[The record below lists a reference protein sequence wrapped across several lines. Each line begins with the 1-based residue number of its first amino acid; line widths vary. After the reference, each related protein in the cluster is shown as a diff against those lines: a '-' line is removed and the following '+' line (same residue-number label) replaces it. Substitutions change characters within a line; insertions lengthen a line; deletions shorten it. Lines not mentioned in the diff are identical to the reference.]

1 VDLFPER
8 SWTLFFDGSTRQQGG
23 SAGMVLIDPSGDQVK
38 YMVHLE
44 FKATNNMA
52 EYEALIFGLFAALS
66 LGIRQLLVKG
76 DSQLIIKQ
84 VRGEC
89 NCNDPRLAAYL
100 LHVRKLEKDFVALEL
115 QHVPRANN
123 STADELSTRA
133 STWAP
138 VPEGVFE
145 RWLLR
150 PTAQP
155 AELGE
160 GGETSTSKLAVLV
173 AFHLQN
179 PPRIVCATE
188 GPANLLAP
196 QPVSQSGPD
205 AWISEI
211 RDYLKENILLE
222 DHVTAER
229 IVWLAKRYT
238 VVEGDI
244 YRSGANGILMRCITQ
259 EEGHELLTEIH
270 GGECGSHSSSR
281 TLVGKAFRHGFY
293 WPTALQD
300 AAELVKSCEACQ
312 FHAKQIHTPAQAL
325 QMIPP
330 SWPFAVWGVDILGP
344 FPRAV
349 GGYRFLFVAIDK
361 FTKWPEATP
370 VVSIT
375 QGAVVAFLKSIVYR
389 FGVPSRIITD
399 NGTQFKSW
407 LFQEYCE
414 GIGTQLCFAS
424 VAHPRSNSQA
434 KRANAEILRGLK
446 TCTYDCLQKHGA
458 NWVNELPSVLWGNQ
472 TTPSRATGDTPF
484 FLVYGAEAC
493 LPPEIIMGSPWV

>member
-1 VDLFPER
+1 
-8 SWTLFFDGSTRQQGG
+8 
-23 SAGMVLIDPSGDQVK
+23 VK

-52 EYEALIFGLFAALS
+52 EYEALIFGLSAALS

-89 NCNDPRLAAYL
+89 SCNEPRLAAYL
-100 LHVRKLEKDFVALEL
+100 LHVRKLEKDFIALEL
-115 QHVPRANN
+115 QHVPRADN

-145 RWLLR
+145 RRLLR
-150 PTAQP
+150 PTAQL

-173 AFHLQN
+173 VFR
-179 PPRIVCATE
+179 PRSSPRIVCATE

-196 QPVSQSGPD
+196 QPVAQGGPD

-211 RDYLKENILLE
+211 RDYLKENVLPE
-222 DHVTAER
+222 DHMSAER
-229 IVWLAKRYT
+229 IVRLAKRYT
-238 VVEGDI
+238 LVEGDL
-244 YRSGANGILMRCITQ
+244 YRRGANGVLMRCITQ
-259 EEGHELLTEIH
+259 EEGRELLAEIH

-300 AAELVKSCEACQ
+300 AAELVKSCKACQ

-330 SWPFAVWGVDILGP
+330 SWPFAVWGWISWDHSPGLSAGTVFSSSPLTNSQSGRRPPLWSASPRVLQLPSSNRLSADLGSQ
-344 FPRAV
+344 AV
-349 GGYRFLFVAIDK
+349 SLRTTGPSSKVGSF
-361 FTKWPEATP
+361 
-370 VVSIT
+370 
-375 QGAVVAFLKSIVYR
+375 KSIVR
-389 FGVPSRIITD
+389 ASAPS
-399 NGTQFKSW
+399 
-407 LFQEYCE
+407 
-414 GIGTQLCFAS
+414 
-424 VAHPRSNSQA
+424 
-434 KRANAEILRGLK
+434 
-446 TCTYDCLQKHGA
+446 
-458 NWVNELPSVLWGNQ
+458 SVL
-472 TTPSRATGDTPF
+472 R
-484 FLVYGAEAC
+484 
-493 LPPEIIMGSPWV
+493 PWLIP